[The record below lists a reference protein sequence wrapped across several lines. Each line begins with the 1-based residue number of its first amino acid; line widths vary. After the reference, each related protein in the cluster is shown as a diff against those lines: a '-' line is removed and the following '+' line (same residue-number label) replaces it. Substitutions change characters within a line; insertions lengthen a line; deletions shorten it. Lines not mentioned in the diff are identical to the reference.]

1 MKTFLDLKKRHTM
14 IHKLN
19 STSMVLNYLSRSFH
33 SGSLILPSLAELRKE
48 VLTLPVKT
56 VGKIKLSGVQIDAYE
71 LHRRPEVH

>member
-1 MKTFLDLKKRHTM
+1 
-14 IHKLN
+14 
-19 STSMVLNYLSRSFH
+19 MVLNYLSRSFH